1 VQYLKGTL
9 KIATGRNCERRDMSG
24 ETLRFERGPWFNTEL
39 VIRVVSKIEVQF
51 DSIVVNKVRIDV

>member
-1 VQYLKGTL
+1 
-9 KIATGRNCERRDMSG
+9 MSG
-24 ETLRFERGPWFNTEL
+24 ETLRFERGPWVNTEL